1 MCKGIRNLGLG
12 LRVLVFNGQTYIYI
26 IEPLLYRESKVQ
38 VAGGPQVAGD
48 QLDDSKHGHPTL
60 TVVSPY
66 HYNHV
71 INHGEQTLP

>member
-1 MCKGIRNLGLG
+1 M
-12 LRVLVFNGQTYIYI
+12 
-26 IEPLLYRESKVQ
+26 Q